1 VSQII
6 TLCTDFGLRDGY
18 VAAMKGVIL
27 SISPESTLVDISHE
41 IAPQNVHQG
50 AYVLASACPFFPQG
64 AIHLV
69 VIDPG
74 VGSDRRA
81 VAVRTAE
88 HTFVAP
94 DNGVL
99 SLALKGKEILQAVSL
114 TAQAYWRT
122 PQASST
128 FHGRDIFA
136 SVAAHL
142 ARGVALEALGDPV
155 EALRSLPSPELRGDP
170 QGGLIGHVVH
180 VDHFGNLITNIPA
193 TRLLGRRDWQIE
205 TGTERIQGLQD
216 TYARVAPGQV
226 LALIG
231 SHDCL
236 EIAVRAGSAAERLG
250 LDIGAEI
257 HIR

>member
-6 TLCTDFGLRDGY
+6 TLCTDFGLQDGY

-27 SISPESTLVDISHE
+27 SIAPQATLVDISHE
-41 IAPQNVHQG
+41 IAAHNVRQG
-50 AYVLASACPFFPQG
+50 AYVLASACPFFPEG
-64 AIHLV
+64 TIHVV

-74 VGSDRRA
+74 VGTGRQA
-81 VAVRTAE
+81 VAVCTAR

-99 SLALKGKEILQAVSL
+99 SLALRGEAMCQAVSL
-114 TAQAYWRT
+114 TAQAYWREPKT
-122 PQASST
+122 SST

-136 SVAAHL
+136 PVAAHL

-155 EALRSLPSPELRGDP
+155 EGLQSLPSSGVIRDP
-170 QGGLIGHVVH
+170 RGGLVGHVVH
-180 VDHFGNLITNIPA
+180 VDHFGNLITDIPA
-193 TRLLGRRDWQIE
+193 AQLLSRHDWQIE
-205 TGTERIQGLQD
+205 AGTGRIQGLQD
-216 TYARVAPGQV
+216 TYARVAPGQM

-236 EIAVRAGSAAERLG
+236 EIAVREGSAAERLG